1 MQKVIRELLG
11 VIITGV
17 VLLSGLSA
25 SALAQENATLSG
37 AVTARTGAL
46 IPGAEVTATGDDTG
60 IATTVVTNE
69 SGDYAFTLQ
78 PGRYTLTVEA
88 PGFQTGIYANVE
100 LRAEQQGLR
109 NLTLEVGAVETT
121 VVVGTRAQP
130 RSVTESMV
138 PVDVILTEEIVS
150 QGDTGLSNRLRT
162 IIPSYNVN
170 TQPIS
175 DAATISRPANLRNLA
190 PDHTLVLVNGK
201 RRHRSAIIV
210 WSGQGVASGAQG
222 PDVSPIPA
230 IALQQVE
237 VLRDGA
243 TAQYGSD
250 AIAGVLNFL
259 LKDDRSGGSVQFRSG
274 VHQDGGGEGYTF
286 AGNIGLPLGQ
296 SGFANLSLEYG
307 TSNPTDRS
315 LQRADA
321 AALIAAGNNNVRNP
335 AQIWGSPEIDND
347 LKFFGNF
354 GHLFTNGLQLYGHTN
369 YASKKVDGGFFFR
382 NPNTRGGV
390 FSNDGGETLLIGNVL
405 AARGEGSSGCPTV
418 PIANHAP
425 DPAALAQVFA
435 DPDCFSFQER
445 FPGGFTP
452 RFGGDA
458 TDASVV
464 AGLRGLLSS
473 GIVWDASLSVGFN
486 EADFF
491 INNTVNA
498 SFGPDTPTSFDPG
511 LYRQREIGLNFD
523 LSYAVNDRLNL
534 AGGAE
539 WRNERFIIGLGQRES
554 WDFGPYAAQG
564 FSAASNGFPGFSPIA
579 AGTWGRNNVAV
590 YGDVE
595 LEGQG
600 GRWTLGA
607 TVRFEDFED
616 FGSTAN
622 GKLSGRVRLN
632 PNVAL
637 RASISN
643 GFRAPTPGQQNAFNV
658 STQFDS
664 TLLDLVNRGTIPSI
678 SELAARYGGLPL
690 QPETSVNY
698 TAGTVVDTGL
708 FTFTADYFRVDLSD
722 RFGTSRDINLSPD
735 EVDIL
740 IAEGI
745 TSASN
750 LRSFRFFINDFTTKT
765 QGIDVISTYTPTALD
780 GATTFSIAFNHTH
793 TEVTE
798 FNPQTL
804 SPNRIRRLE
813 EALPETRWNFSANQQ
828 VGRLD
833 LLGRLSYYG
842 GWFDGDDPAFYD
854 GKPVVDL
861 ELSLPLSDST
871 TLEFGAHN
879 VFNTYPGKSPFAL
892 RNGELYSEYTPWG
905 FNGAYYYGGLSYTWG
920 ASP

>member
-11 VIITGV
+11 VIITDV

-595 LEGQG
+595 L
-600 GRWTLGA
+600 
-607 TVRFEDFED
+607 
-616 FGSTAN
+616 
-622 GKLSGRVRLN
+622 
-632 PNVAL
+632 
-637 RASISN
+637 
-643 GFRAPTPGQQNAFNV
+643 
-658 STQFDS
+658 
-664 TLLDLVNRGTIPSI
+664 
-678 SELAARYGGLPL
+678 AARG
-690 QPETSVNY
+690 E
-698 TAGTVVDTGL
+698 
-708 FTFTADYFRVDLSD
+708 
-722 RFGTSRDINLSPD
+722 SR
-735 EVDIL
+735 
-740 IAEGI
+740 G
-745 TSASN
+745 
-750 LRSFRFFINDFTTKT
+750 
-765 QGIDVISTYTPTALD
+765 
-780 GATTFSIAFNHTH
+780 
-793 TEVTE
+793 
-798 FNPQTL
+798 
-804 SPNRIRRLE
+804 
-813 EALPETRWNFSANQQ
+813 
-828 VGRLD
+828 
-833 LLGRLSYYG
+833 
-842 GWFDGDDPAFYD
+842 
-854 GKPVVDL
+854 
-861 ELSLPLSDST
+861 
-871 TLEFGAHN
+871 
-879 VFNTYPGKSPFAL
+879 
-892 RNGELYSEYTPWG
+892 
-905 FNGAYYYGGLSYTWG
+905 
-920 ASP
+920 

>member
-1 MQKVIRELLG
+1 M
-11 VIITGV
+11 
-17 VLLSGLSA
+17 SG
-25 SALAQENATLSG
+25 T
-37 AVTARTGAL
+37 VTDRTGAL

-88 PGFQTGIYANVE
+88 PGFQTGIFANVE

-109 NLTLEVGAVETT
+109 NVTLAVSVVETI

-138 PVDVILTEEIVS
+138 PVDVIVTEEIVS
-150 QGDTGLSNRLRT
+150 QGDTDLSNRLRT

-170 TQPIS
+170 IQPIS

-222 PDVSPIPA
+222 PDISPLPA

-250 AIAGVLNFL
+250 AIAGVLNFR
-259 LKDDRSGGSVQFRSG
+259 LKDDRSGGRVELRSG
-274 VHQDGGGEGYTF
+274 VHQDGGGGGYTF
-286 AGNIGLPLGQ
+286 AGNVGLPLGQ

-321 AALIAAGNNNVRNP
+321 ATLITAGNNNVRNP

-347 LKFFGNF
+347 LKLLGNF
-354 GHLFTNGLQLYGHTN
+354 GHQFTNGLQLYGHTN
-369 YASKKVDGGFFFR
+369 YASKRVTGGFFFR

-390 FSNDGGETLLIGNVL
+390 FSNDGGETLLIGD
-405 AARGEGSSGCPTV
+405 ARTARGEGSAGCPTV
-418 PIANHAP
+418 PIVNHAP

-458 TDASVV
+458 TDVSVV
-464 AGLRGLLSS
+464 AGLRGFLSS
-473 GIVWDASLSVGFN
+473 GIVWDASLSVGSN

-491 INNTVNA
+491 INDTVNA

-511 LYRQREIGLNFD
+511 LYRQREIGFNFD

-539 WRNERFIIGLGQRES
+539 WRNERFTIGLGQRES

-579 AGTWGRNNVAV
+579 AGTWGRSNVAV

-595 LEGQG
+595 LEGQEE
-600 GRWTLGA
+600 RWTLGA
-607 TVRFEDFED
+607 AIRVEDFED
-616 FGSTAN
+616 FGSTTN
-622 GKLSGRVRLN
+622 GKLSGRVRLH

-664 TLLDLVNRGTIPSI
+664 TLLDLVNRGTIPAI
-678 SELAARYGGLPL
+678 SDLAARYGGRPL

-698 TAGTVVDTGL
+698 TAGTVVDTDS

-722 RFGTSRDINLSPD
+722 RFGTSKDINLSPG
-735 EVDIL
+735 EADIL
-740 IAEGI
+740 VAEGI

-750 LRSFRFFINDFTTKT
+750 LRSFRFFINDFATKT
-765 QGIDVISTYTPTALD
+765 QGVDVISTYAPDALD
-780 GATTFSIAFNHTH
+780 GATTFSLAFNHTH

-813 EALPETRWNFSANQQ
+813 EALPETRWIFTANQQ

-854 GKPVVDL
+854 GKPLVDL

-879 VFNTYPGKSPFAL
+879 VSNTYPGKSPFAL

-905 FNGAYYYGGLSYTWG
+905 FNGTYYYGGLSYTWG

>member
-1 MQKVIRELLG
+1 M
-11 VIITGV
+11 
-17 VLLSGLSA
+17 SG
-25 SALAQENATLSG
+25 T
-37 AVTARTGAL
+37 VTDRTGAL

-88 PGFQTGIYANVE
+88 PGFQTGIFANVE

-109 NLTLEVGAVETT
+109 NVTLAVSVVETI

-138 PVDVILTEEIVS
+138 PVDVIVTEEIVS
-150 QGDTGLSNRLRT
+150 QGDTDLSNRLRT

-170 TQPIS
+170 IQPIS

-222 PDVSPIPA
+222 PDVSPLPA

-250 AIAGVLNFL
+250 AIAGVLNFR
-259 LKDDRSGGSVQFRSG
+259 LKDDRSGGRVEFRSG
-274 VHQDGGGEGYTF
+274 VHQDGGGGGYTF
-286 AGNIGLPLGQ
+286 AGNVGLPLGQ

-347 LKFFGNF
+347 LKLFGNF

-369 YASKKVDGGFFFR
+369 YASKRVTGGFFFR

-390 FSNDGGETLLIGNVL
+390 FSNDGGKTLLIGD
-405 AARGEGSSGCPTV
+405 ARTARGEGSAGCPTV
-418 PIANHAP
+418 PIVNHAP

-458 TDASVV
+458 TDVSVV
-464 AGLRGLLSS
+464 AGLRGFLSS
-473 GIVWDASLSVGFN
+473 GIVWDASLSVGSN

-491 INNTVNA
+491 INDTVNA

-511 LYRQREIGLNFD
+511 LYRQREIGFNFD

-539 WRNERFIIGLGQRES
+539 WRNERFTIGLGQRES

-579 AGTWGRNNVAV
+579 AGTWGRSNVAV

-595 LEGQG
+595 LEGQEE
-600 GRWTLGA
+600 RWTLGA
-607 TVRFEDFED
+607 AIRVEDFED
-616 FGSTAN
+616 FGSTTN
-622 GKLSGRVRLN
+622 GKLSGRVRLH

-658 STQFDS
+658 STQFDP
-664 TLLDLVNRGTIPSI
+664 TLLDLVNRGTIPAI
-678 SELAARYGGLPL
+678 SDLAARYGGLPL

-698 TAGTVVDTGL
+698 TAGTVVDTGS

-722 RFGTSRDINLSPD
+722 RFGTSKDINLSPG
-735 EVDIL
+735 EADIL
-740 IAEGI
+740 VAEGI

-750 LRSFRFFINDFTTKT
+750 LRSFRFFINDFATKT
-765 QGIDVISTYTPTALD
+765 QGVDVISTYAPDALD
-780 GATTFSIAFNHTH
+780 GATTFSLAFNHTH

-813 EALPETRWNFSANQQ
+813 EALPETRWIFTANQQ

-854 GKPVVDL
+854 GKSLVDL

-905 FNGAYYYGGLSYTWG
+905 FNGTYYYGGLSYTWG